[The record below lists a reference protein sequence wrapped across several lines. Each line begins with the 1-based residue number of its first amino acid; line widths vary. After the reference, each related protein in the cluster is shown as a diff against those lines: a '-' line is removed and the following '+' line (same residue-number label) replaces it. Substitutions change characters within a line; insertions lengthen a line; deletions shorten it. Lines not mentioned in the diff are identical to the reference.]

1 MMVLQVIFMEGFL
14 VGIVLLE
21 GVLGAREV
29 VLDLPVVREVV
40 DILMMKA
47 RIGEV
52 VEVTVMRILGPG
64 CREAV
69 EMIGWSVVEDQAG
82 HHLGIGIYFSHRKL
96 GHILHVNIVV

>member
-29 VLDLPVVREVV
+29 ALDLPVVGEVV
-40 DILMMKA
+40 EILMMEE
-47 RIGEV
+47 RTGVV
-52 VEVTVMRILGPG
+52 VEVTVMRIVGPR

-69 EMIGWSVVEDQAG
+69 EMIG
-82 HHLGIGIYFSHRKL
+82 
-96 GHILHVNIVV
+96 

>member
-47 RIGEV
+47 
-52 VEVTVMRILGPG
+52 
-64 CREAV
+64 
-69 EMIGWSVVEDQAG
+69 
-82 HHLGIGIYFSHRKL
+82 
-96 GHILHVNIVV
+96 